1 MNESPVLFKT
11 SINGWV
17 CFSFVKYVR
26 EKKKFCLFF
35 LYHFSLLTGQ
45 IIVSQ
50 KNNLCNKVIKKAVYT
65 LNKVFKTVK
74 SVFSNYIS
82 MYSV

>member
-1 MNESPVLFKT
+1 MSHRFYLKRALTDE
-11 SINGWV
+11 
-17 CFSFVKYVR
+17 FVFFCKICK
-26 EKKKFCLFF
+26 KKKFCLF
-35 LYHFSLLTGQ
+35 LYHFSLLAGQ

-50 KNNLCNKVIKKAVYT
+50 KNNLCNKVTKKAVYT

>member
-1 MNESPVLFKT
+1 MSHRFYLKRALMDELV
-11 SINGWV
+11 
-17 CFSFVKYVR
+17 SFCKLCT
-26 EKKKFCLFF
+26 KKKKSSVCF
-35 LYHFSLLTGQ
+35 LYHFRLLAGQ

-50 KNNLCNKVIKKAVYT
+50 KNNLCNKVFKKAVYT